1 MHTQLIELLSVDL
14 QCSGFTADARN
25 SLLSSDAR
33 DALIT
38 GVRSPAK
45 RELFTHLEEAAGP
58 QRQRLQLMRLFTVGE
73 TLTTEAVNEALPD
86 LHTERACELGLI
98 SEVELGAY
106 RATLSLNPYTPV
118 ARDAE
123 ASDQH
128 WWIISDLDDHL
139 RNRVARPD
147 HVMGVGGATHS
158 LINAIGNQEVDAAC
172 ELGTGCGVVAMHLAQ
187 SCGRVIAT
195 DISTRALYFAG
206 LNAQLNQI
214 DNIEFRQ
221 GNLFE
226 PVEGEQFDLIV
237 SNPPFVITP
246 EQSEQA
252 HYTYRSAAGAGDSLL
267 QQMLTEAPD
276 HLSESGMMKCLGNW
290 ESRWGEN
297 GMQRVLS
304 WITEGRQHRISAWIM
319 RRDHQTPLEY
329 AQLWLRDGGIKPE
342 DQEYER
348 LLTEWLNDFCARRV
362 TKIEFGYISVY
373 RNEAE
378 PAVSRTE
385 SVLGL
390 IAPDQRFGN
399 TWDQHFAN
407 ARKITQLSDRDLMKQ
422 RLVVEEHVREVREM
436 IPGTDNIISITLTTD
451 TGIERNLQ
459 TDTLIAGA
467 VGACDGELTLDEITD
482 ALATLFEVD
491 YTEVATHIVQGVREL
506 VWLGMLAPL
515 ER

>member
-1 MHTQLIELLSVDL
+1 MPTQLIKLLSVDL
-14 QCSGFTADARN
+14 QCSGFTTDALN
-25 SLLSSDAR
+25 NLLSSGAR

-98 SEVELGAY
+98 SEVELGTY
-106 RATLSLNPYTPV
+106 RASLSLNPYTPV
-118 ARDAE
+118 APDAE
-123 ASDQH
+123 TSDQH

-139 RNRVARPD
+139 RNHEARAE
-147 HVMGVGGATHS
+147 HVMGVGGATQS
-158 LINAIGNQEVDAAC
+158 LISAIGNQKVEVAC

-226 PVEGEQFDLIV
+226 PVRGERFDLIV

-246 EQSEQA
+246 EHSEKA
-252 HYTYRSAAGAGDSLL
+252 HYTYRSATGAGDSLL
-267 QQMLTEAPD
+267 KQLLTEASD
-276 HLSESGMMKCLGNW
+276 HLNESGMMKCLGNW
-290 ESRWGEN
+290 ESRWGED
-297 GMQRVLS
+297 GMQRLLS
-304 WITEGRQHRISAWIM
+304 WITEGRQHCISAWIM
-319 RRDHQTPLEY
+319 KRDQQTPLEY
-329 AQLWLRDGGIKPE
+329 ALLWLRDGGIKTG
-342 DQEYER
+342 DQDYER
-348 LLTEWLNDFCARRV
+348 LLTEWINDFRARRV
-362 TKIEFGYISVY
+362 TKIEFGYINVY
-373 RNEAE
+373 RNETE
-378 PAVSRTE
+378 PTVSRTE
-385 SVLGL
+385 SVLGR

-407 ARKITQLSDRDLMKQ
+407 ARKITKLSDRELMKQ
-422 RLVVEEHVREVREM
+422 RMVVEEQVREVRKM

-467 VGACDGELTLDEITD
+467 VGACDGELTLDEITE
-482 ALATLFEVD
+482 ALATMFDLD
-491 YTEVATHIVQGVREL
+491 YTEVADHIVQGVREL